1 MAHKLK
7 FAALAVLMSTTALP
21 SYPYG
26 GEDFIDGLP
35 WHHHDMTMRATAG
48 DATAY
53 NAATKRGFE
62 TIFPGTGF
70 SEGAARA
77 VAWHADYIDSY
88 IYNPLFWAQGGMD
101 DQRTR
106 AALSHY
112 GDLIKLHH
120 DDTFTVHGLEDNWE
134 RYLGGAVLAL
144 YWAAENNDRDAAHMI
159 LGMTLHS
166 VQDFYTHSNWMDDPA
181 RRLKTWHDYTPR
193 DRANM
198 RLYTG
203 TYELPETIGPHHH
216 GSYGFA
222 CGTLNKQ
229 PVKSTIEAICG
240 GVSPFSSTGVCVEYN
255 SCKEGTPVPVSV
267 LGMNEN
273 DASQPGFKT
282 EMLWA
287 NPQGINLDSVRLT
300 QIGAKTRGIT
310 DAQGS
315 YRPGMSSTRMSENQ
329 CKSVVN
335 YGVTCG
341 FPLVGNGAETCERN
355 RGYELS
361 ACADRDTDYLFAQS
375 KYLAIKSSQQVLA
388 LLEQAMNS
396 MGKGQFWNAVKSGDS
411 TGTNKAELTSRAE
424 QVELFRN
431 IYFQFMTVGEYPIQ
445 NPSFS
450 NHPTISTSDG
460 WYMRTRIKTSND
472 NLSGTDADILAIVSY
487 KKSNGQTGKKTFKLD
502 YLPRDDR
509 EGRTRNPLLVYNDF
523 EAGRDDV
530 YTFGPIPGE
539 PLSVELKN
547 SAAGGSD
554 IAKAAWS
561 DIKIVA
567 HDVVETLAN
576 LAKSIIGGAD
586 DYIGTTKKYYTSQE
600 LAGMTSN
607 GARSMTLAV
616 NNDTEGKYDLN
627 LTLAKISNANGVA
640 RYRITLNSLKCR
652 MESKVDGASRTDEP
666 YLFFTAVNINGRKE
680 LDQEMKGYWG
690 GPYEDIDTGDTKTF
704 TSAASGRT
712 YDFDVDE
719 LGGLTMAFQMWE
731 SDQDNEAKRRTRWNT
746 FRSGVSE
753 DAQKQSKTLLDALAS
768 ASFSDWKV
776 DKVTAIAFYR
786 GGNLKVKHNSK
797 GAMSGATGWVDGGE
811 SRTFSFGPAP
821 VKDLTASAG
830 LAKVSEWQALPR
842 TDWNDP
848 IRAGQAAKVILD
860 ARDKSRPVLN
870 GTQTVTIA
878 PKQES
883 PIVLGPKLQL
893 MTPVW
898 QGSWNTN
905 FGQLRLHQT
914 GSKVTGDYGN
924 VGKIDAIYDAST
936 SMLTGTFT
944 NNGRTGF
951 LRLKF
956 DADKFSGEW
965 GWGTSGAAQ
974 GSWTGNKTS
983 SEKPAL
989 RN

>member
-1 MAHKLK
+1 MTRKLK

-48 DATAY
+48 DTSAY
-53 NAATKRGFE
+53 GAPIQNGFD
-62 TIFPGTGF
+62 TIFPGSGF
-70 SEGAARA
+70 SQSAARA

-88 IYNPLFWAQGGMD
+88 IYNPLFWAQGGLD

-112 GDLIKLHH
+112 EDLIKLHH
-120 DDTFTVHGLEDNWE
+120 DDTFTTHGLEDNWE

-144 YWAAENNDRDAAHMI
+144 YWASQNNDRDAAHMI

-166 VQDFYTHSNWMDDPA
+166 VQDFYTHSNWMDDPQ
-181 RRLKTWHDYTPR
+181 RRLKTWHDYSPAE
-193 DRANM
+193 RAGM

-229 PVKSTIEAICG
+229 PVKGTIEAICG
-240 GVSPFSSTGVCVEYN
+240 GISPFSSTGVCVEYN
-255 SCKEGTPVPVSV
+255 SCKEGTPVPVSIK
-267 LGMNEN
+267 GFNEN
-273 DASQPGFKT
+273 DASQSGGKT

-315 YRPGMSSTRMSENQ
+315 YRSGMSSMRMSESQ

-341 FPLVGNGAETCERN
+341 FPLLSNGSESCKRET
-355 RGYELS
+355 GYELS
-361 ACADRDTDYLFAQS
+361 SCADRDSDYLFAQS
-375 KYLAIKSSQQVLA
+375 KYLAVKSSQQVLA
-388 LLEQAMNS
+388 LLEQAMIRL
-396 MGKGQFWNAVKSGDS
+396 GQQQFWNSVKNNGSSGS
-411 TGTNKAELTSRAE
+411 QKGQLTSRAE
-424 QVELFRN
+424 QVELFKN
-431 IYFQFMTVGEYPIQ
+431 IYFQFMTVGEYPIR

-472 NLSGTDADILAIVSY
+472 RLSGTDADIMAIVSY
-487 KKSNGQTGKKTFKLD
+487 KASNGQIGKKTFKLD

-539 PLSVELKN
+539 PMSVELKN
-547 SAAGGSD
+547 SAAGGAD
-554 IAKAAWS
+554 IARAAWS
-561 DIKIVA
+561 DIKLVA
-567 HDVVETLAN
+567 KDVVEALGN
-576 LAKSIIGGAD
+576 LAKAVIGGAD
-586 DYIGTTKKYYTSQE
+586 DYVGTEKQYFTSQE
-600 LAGMTSN
+600 LASFTNNSTKSKN
-607 GARSMTLAV
+607 MTLKIV
-616 NNDTEGKYDLN
+616 NNTEGKYDLSY
-627 LTLAKISNANGVA
+627 TLKQISSSNGVA
-640 RYRITLNSLKCR
+640 KYRITLNNLKCV
-652 MESKVDGASRTDEP
+652 MESKVDGASTADEP
-666 YLFFTAVNINGRKE
+666 YFFFTAVNINSRAE
-680 LDQEMKGYWG
+680 LDEEMKGYWG
-690 GPYEDIDTGDTKTF
+690 GPYDGMDSGDTKTF

-712 YDFDVDE
+712 YDFNVDE
-719 LGGLTMAFQMWE
+719 LGGLTLAFQVWE
-731 SDQDNEAKRRTRWNT
+731 SDQDNESKRRTRWNT
-746 FRSGVSE
+746 FRSGISA

-776 DKVTAIAFYR
+776 EKVTAMAFYR
-786 GGNLKVKHNSK
+786 GGKLKVKHNGIGPTS
-797 GAMSGATGWVDGGE
+797 GAMSGATGWIEAGE
-811 SRTFSFGPAP
+811 SRTFSFGSAP
-821 VKDLTASAG
+821 VVDLSAEAG
-830 LAKVSEWQALPR
+830 LTTISDWRSLPR
-842 TDWNDP
+842 PDWNDP
-848 IRAGQAAKVILD
+848 IRSYETSRELLL
-860 ARDKSRPVLN
+860 ARDNSRPVLN
-870 GTQTVTIA
+870 GIEKATIA
-878 PKQES
+878 PK
-883 PIVLGPKLQL
+883 LQL
-893 MTPVW
+893 INPVW
-898 QGSWNTN
+898 QGVWNSS
-905 FGQLRLHQT
+905 FGELRLHQS
-914 GSKVTGDYGN
+914 GLMVSGDYAN
-924 VGKIDAIYDAST
+924 LGKINATYDLAT

-956 DADKFSGEW
+956 DDDSFSGEW
-965 GWGTSGAAQ
+965 GWGTSGPAQ
-974 GSWTGNKTS
+974 GRWTGTKTS
-983 SEKPAL
+983 SNKPTL